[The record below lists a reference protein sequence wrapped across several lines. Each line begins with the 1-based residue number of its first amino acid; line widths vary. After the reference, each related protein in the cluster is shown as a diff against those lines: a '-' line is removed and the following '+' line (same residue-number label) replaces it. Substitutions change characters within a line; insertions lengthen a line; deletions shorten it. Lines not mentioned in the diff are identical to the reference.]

1 MIYLIN
7 INKFYLQKYK
17 NLKNCYNYIYIYI
30 YILKWLRYIYLS
42 KKEKISYL
50 NTKFIFIK
58 GKKILVNFETLYSFV
73 FLIINEYIKINII
86 FPKIINPVI

>member
-30 YILKWLRYIYLS
+30 LKWLRYIYLS

-50 NTKFIFIK
+50 NTKFTFIK
-58 GKKILVNFETLYSFV
+58 SKKILVNFETLYSFV

>member
-30 YILKWLRYIYLS
+30 YILKWHRYIYLS

-50 NTKFIFIK
+50 NTKFTFIK
-58 GKKILVNFETLYSFV
+58 SKKILVNFETLYSFV

>member
-30 YILKWLRYIYLS
+30 LKWLRYIYLS

-50 NTKFIFIK
+50 NTKFTFIK
-58 GKKILVNFETLYSFV
+58 SNK
-73 FLIINEYIKINII
+73 NISQ
-86 FPKIINPVI
+86 F

>member
-50 NTKFIFIK
+50 NTKFTFIK
-58 GKKILVNFETLYSFV
+58 SNK
-73 FLIINEYIKINII
+73 NISQ
-86 FPKIINPVI
+86 F